1 MATIPTKV
9 AQRLSN
15 GLRRFQPIIAGARA
29 RDINEAD
36 TVTIVKD
43 VLSELFGFDKYA
55 EVTSEH
61 AIRGTYCDLAIKIEG
76 ALHILIE
83 VKAIGIDFKAM
94 HLKQAVDYAANQGV
108 DWVVLTNGA
117 VWQVHRVSFAKPID
131 QELVAEFDLLGIDPR
146 SEQHLEMLYLL
157 TKEGIQ
163 KSALDELYTRRQATS
178 RFLVGALLLTE
189 PILAVIRRELRRISP
204 DVRVECE
211 EIAEILAS
219 EVIKREVVES
229 DGACEAT
236 RRIQKAAG
244 EKLRV
249 RRPKGAGG
257 GDADASG
264 AGAETPACGESSL
277 DGSATPQ
284 Q

>member
-9 AQRLSN
+9 AQRLAS

-29 RDINEAD
+29 RDINESD

-108 DWVVLTNGA
+108 DWIVLTNGM
-117 VWQVHRVSFAKPID
+117 VWQVHRVSFSKPID
-131 QELVAEFDLLGIDPR
+131 QELVAEFDLLEVDPR
-146 SEQHLEMLYLL
+146 NQQQLETLYLL

-163 KSALDELYTRRQATS
+163 KSALDELYTRRQATNK
-178 RFLVGALLLTE
+178 FLVGALLLTE
-189 PILAVIRRELRRISP
+189 PILAVVRRELRRISP

-211 EIAEILAS
+211 EIKEMLVS
-219 EVIKREVVES
+219 EVIKREIVDSEGSADAAKRIQRAAGGRLRARRAAAPQES
-229 DGACEAT
+229 DACSAEPCADMAT
-236 RRIQKAAG
+236 EDEQD
-244 EKLRV
+244 
-249 RRPKGAGG
+249 
-257 GDADASG
+257 GDSSVP
-264 AGAETPACGESSL
+264 AE
-277 DGSATPQ
+277 
-284 Q
+284 